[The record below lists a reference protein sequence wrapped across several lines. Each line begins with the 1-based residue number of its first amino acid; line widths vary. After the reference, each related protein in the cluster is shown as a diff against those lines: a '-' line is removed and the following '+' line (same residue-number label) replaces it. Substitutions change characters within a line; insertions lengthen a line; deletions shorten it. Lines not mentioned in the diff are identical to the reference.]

1 MGTPKETSH
10 CVKEGRHKQ
19 PHIVLFHLCKTSR
32 IDKSIETKIRLSVF
46 PVEYGI
52 SFVGGKN
59 VPKLIVVMVIKLCEY
74 TKNHKSVHCKLVN
87 IYIHIYT
94 HTHIYIHMYMYVLVC
109 YI

>member
-1 MGTPKETSH
+1 M
-10 CVKEGRHKQ
+10 
-19 PHIVLFHLCKTSR
+19 FR

-74 TKNHKSVHCKLVN
+74 TKNRKSVHCKLVN
-87 IYIHIYT
+87 IYV
-94 HTHIYIHMYMYVLVC
+94 YVLVD
-109 YI
+109 YT